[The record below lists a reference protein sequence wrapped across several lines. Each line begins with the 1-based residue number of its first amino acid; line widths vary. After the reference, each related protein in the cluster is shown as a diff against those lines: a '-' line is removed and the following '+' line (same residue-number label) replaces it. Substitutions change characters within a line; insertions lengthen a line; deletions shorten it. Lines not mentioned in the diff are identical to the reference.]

1 MASMQKPSPQNPRGK
16 SASDTS
22 AEMNP
27 FGVRPLTVW
36 YDEECPVCR
45 QEVALY
51 RRMDRHGL
59 IDWVEIGGLDDAELP
74 HGKTREDLLGRF
86 HTLPTGSNT
95 TDGDEYMIGV
105 DAFAAI
111 WRRLPWLRRIA
122 FLFHT
127 PGIRQAVKLA
137 YLGFLR
143 WQRRHRARRAAVA
156 KVLT

>member
-1 MASMQKPSPQNPRGK
+1 MQNPNPQTPSPRSSSDS
-16 SASDTS
+16 SAGT
-22 AEMNP
+22 NP
-27 FGVRPLTVW
+27 FGVLPLTVW

-59 IDWVEIGGLDDAELP
+59 IDWVEIGALDDGELP

-86 HTLPTGSNT
+86 HTRPTGSST
-95 TDGDEYMIGV
+95 TGTDDYMIGV

-127 PGIRQAVKLA
+127 PGIRQVVKLA

-143 WQRRHRARRAAVA
+143 WQRRHRARREAVA

>member
-1 MASMQKPSPQNPRGK
+1 MPDRR
-16 SASDTS
+16 
-22 AEMNP
+22 P
-27 FGVRPLTVW
+27 FAGPPKVAPLTVW

-51 RRMDRHGL
+51 RRMDRHDL
-59 IDWVEIGGLDDAELP
+59 IDWVEIGALGDSELP
-74 HGKTREDLLGRF
+74 TGKTREDLLGRF
-86 HTLPTGSNT
+86 HTRACDD
-95 TDGDEYMIGV
+95 DGGKGQDYMIGV

-111 WRRLPWLRRIA
+111 WRRLPWLRRLA

-127 PGIRQAVKLA
+127 PGIRQVAKLA

-143 WQRRHRARRAAVA
+143 WQRHNRARREAVA

>member
-1 MASMQKPSPQNPRGK
+1 MQEPSPHP
-16 SASDTS
+16 ASDAPAGS
-22 AEMNP
+22 NP
-27 FGVRPLTVW
+27 FGVLPLTVW

-51 RRMDRHGL
+51 RRMDRHDL
-59 IDWVEIGGLDDAELP
+59 IDWVEIGTLDDANLP

-86 HTLPTGSNT
+86 HTRPTGSNT
-95 TDGDEYMIGV
+95 DNDDDYMIGV

-111 WRRLPWLRRIA
+111 WRRLPWLRRLA

-127 PGIRQAVKLA
+127 PGIRQVVKLA

-143 WQRRHRARRAAVA
+143 WQRRHRARRKAVA